1 MSETVGYKGKL
12 KLCKKYKDADEL
24 QSNLKNFWQSVP
36 REERAELY
44 KDWEEIEECDLVDN
58 GYVVID
64 GNCIYKLELDENFDI
79 DNSFIAVT
87 QTGDGT
93 YEFVTRFYNGSTYLQ
108 EMLQESFDQR
118 EKGNDNDL

>member
-1 MSETVGYKGKL
+1 MSEFEGHKGKL
-12 KLCKKYKDADEL
+12 ILYKEYKDADEL
-24 QSNLKNFWQSVP
+24 QSDLQNFWKSIPV
-36 REERAELY
+36 EERAELY

-64 GNCIYKLELDENFDI
+64 GNCIYQLELDENFDI

-108 EMLQESFDQR
+108 EMLQESFDQIR
-118 EKGNDNDL
+118 KKA